1 MKYHHSLNTLK
12 DLPVLFVNDYE
23 EINLELLKKTQEK
36 FKTQDFNLEKLN
48 LDWWLK
54 NKININNES
63 GMHQS
68 VTIKSNYLNNSLFR
82 FQFILGRKFES
93 YKKKISYYFKRLFS
107 LISNKDLEK
116 IFPYFYFFFLN
127 HNGSW

>member
-54 NKININNES
+54 
-63 GMHQS
+63 
-68 VTIKSNYLNNSLFR
+68 IK
-82 FQFILGRKFES
+82 
-93 YKKKISYYFKRLFS
+93 
-107 LISNKDLEK
+107 LI
-116 IFPYFYFFFLN
+116 
-127 HNGSW
+127 